1 MAVSA
6 WPVAHALATYLAHN
20 LMKIFPAASLTAED
34 IAGMFTD
41 PPNPEMGDYAFPCFP
56 LAKTLHQAP
65 PAIAQ
70 KIASSLPADELIA
83 AVQNAGPYVNFT
95 ISPASLGK
103 LVVQPILHGDFL
115 QGKFVTPQRIMVEYS
130 QPNTHKVLHVGHMRN
145 LCLGNAL
152 VRILRYAGHEVI
164 AATYPGDVGAHVA
177 KCLWYLKNY
186 NQEPI
191 PATERGA
198 WLGKIYTS
206 ATRLLDAH
214 KEAGTDG
221 EDKKIITQILNE
233 LSSGKG
239 AYYDLWQET
248 RAWSLELFQEAYQW
262 AEIEFDH
269 WYFES
274 QFDASS
280 LALAKK
286 YYAEGKYILSENAIG
301 MDLSEEKLGFCMMI
315 KSDGTGMYATKD
327 IDLGQKK
334 FADFALDRSIYVVDK
349 RQAFHFKQIFATLKK
364 LGFKHADDC
373 YHLEYEF
380 VELPSGP
387 MSSRAGNIIPLMD
400 LVATLEKTI
409 KENYLK
415 RYQDTWPAEE
425 IERTARLIAN
435 GAIKF
440 GMCRL
445 DNQRKI
451 VFDMDAWAK
460 LDGETG
466 PYLQYVYA
474 RIASLA
480 QKVGPLA
487 GEIDFAALTLPAE
500 KKLLAKLAHFN
511 QVVAMCAA
519 QLKPSFLCA
528 YLFDLGK
535 IYNAFYTDCP
545 ILKAEPTVQQARFA
559 LSLATQKVIGQG
571 LELLGIHG
579 PPRM

>member
-1 MAVSA
+1 MAFQP
-6 WPVAHALATYLAHN
+6 WPIAQALAAQVAQVLPQV
-20 LMKIFPAASLTAED
+20 FPGATLPAEQ
-34 IAGMFTD
+34 IVTQFTD
-41 PPNPEMGDYAFPCFP
+41 PPSPEMGDYAFPCFT
-56 LAKTLHQAP
+56 LAKTLHKS
-65 PAIAQ
+65 PAQIAQ
-70 KIASSLPADELIA
+70 QLA
-83 AVQNAGPYVNFT
+83 AAWPTDPLLEKVQNAGPYLNFT
-95 ISPASLGK
+95 ITSACLGE
-103 LVVQPILHGDFL
+103 LVVEGILKGDFL
-115 QGKFVTPQRIMVEYS
+115 QGHFVSPQKIMVEYS

-152 VRILRYAGHEVI
+152 VRILRYAGHDVV

-186 NQEPI
+186 NQAPI
-191 PATERGA
+191 PETGKGA
-198 WLGKIYTS
+198 WLGKIYTD

-214 KEAGTDG
+214 KEAGTDS
-221 EDKKIITQILNE
+221 EDKKIITQILQE
-233 LSSGKG
+233 LSAGKG
-239 AYYDLWQET
+239 EYYALWQET
-248 RAWSLELFQEAYQW
+248 RQWSLDLFAEAYQW

-286 YYAEGKYILSENAIG
+286 YYAEGKYILSENAVG

-334 FADFALDRSIYVVDK
+334 FADFNLDRSIYVVDK

-400 LVATLEKTI
+400 LVSTLESTI
-409 KENYLK
+409 KTNYLD
-415 RYQDTWPAEE
+415 RYKGQWPQEE
-425 IERTARLIAN
+425 IEHTARLIAN

-451 VFDMDAWAK
+451 VFDMNAWAK

-474 RIASLA
+474 RINSLA
-480 QKVGPLA
+480 QKVA
-487 GEIDFAALTLPAE
+487 RSEAAPNYTLLTSPPE

-511 QVVAMCAA
+511 KVVQMCAE

-545 ILKAEPTVQQARFA
+545 ILKAEAYLQQARLA

-579 PPRM
+579 PARM

>member
-387 MSSRAGNIIPLMD
+387 MSSREGNIFPLMD

-409 KENYLK
+409 KENYL
-415 RYQDTWPAEE
+415 
-425 IERTARLIAN
+425 
-435 GAIKF
+435 
-440 GMCRL
+440 
-445 DNQRKI
+445 
-451 VFDMDAWAK
+451 
-460 LDGETG
+460 
-466 PYLQYVYA
+466 
-474 RIASLA
+474 
-480 QKVGPLA
+480 
-487 GEIDFAALTLPAE
+487 
-500 KKLLAKLAHFN
+500 
-511 QVVAMCAA
+511 
-519 QLKPSFLCA
+519 
-528 YLFDLGK
+528 
-535 IYNAFYTDCP
+535 
-545 ILKAEPTVQQARFA
+545 
-559 LSLATQKVIGQG
+559 
-571 LELLGIHG
+571 
-579 PPRM
+579 